1 MSVKR
6 LLLPVLLGLMLLLA
20 CAAPAALASAVNSY
34 YIIPDSDTRLL
45 TEEELWGW
53 QYEAVGFIYNEIF
66 ARHGRPFR
74 SGEKYD
80 VYFRSQAWYQ
90 VNPQYR
96 YGLLNSVE
104 QANERLAHQVLEDM
118 RAQNTLNPQGRPLPR
133 SNAQAISQTVL
144 DFRAYDLKPNQKLD
158 VYSGPGTGY
167 YRSANGKAS
176 VSTNGSVWIAGRE
189 NGWLAVAYDTNGGS
203 RRIGYIDMGRLKDNL
218 NPQSLNL
225 SYTGSSISRACS
237 LTDEPDGSCVEMARL
252 AQGAQVTYLGPY
264 TSRNGESWAYIEV
277 SGNQSMRGFVP
288 ADCVSAGASQSDYDW
303 DDEAAY
309 WEENG

>member
-1 MSVKR
+1 MRRIRMLVA
-6 LLLPVLLGLMLLLA
+6 LAATLLMLLTA
-20 CAAPAALASAVNSY
+20 VPASIASGLNNF
-34 YIIPDSDTRLL
+34 YIIPDSDSRLL
-45 TEEELWGW
+45 TEDELWDW
-53 QYEAVGFIYNEIF
+53 QYEALGYIYNEIF

-80 VYFRSQAWYQ
+80 VYFCSQAWYQ

-104 QANERLAHQVLEDM
+104 QANERLAHQVLENM
-118 RAQNTLNPQGRPLPR
+118 RARNTLNPQGRPLPL
-133 SNAQAISQTVL
+133 SNAQATHQTVL
-144 DFRAYDLKPNQKLD
+144 DFRAYDLKLNQKLD

-167 YRSANGKAS
+167 YRSASGKAS

-189 NGWLAVAYDTNGGS
+189 NGWLAIAYETNGGS
-203 RRIGYIDMGRLKDNL
+203 RRIGYIDMSCLKDNL

-225 SYTGSSISRACS
+225 SYTSASITRACS
-237 LTDEPDGSCVEMARL
+237 ITDEPDGSCTEMAWL
-252 AQGAQVTYLGPY
+252 AQDTRVTLLGPY

-277 SGNQSMRGFVP
+277 SGTQPMRGFVP
-288 ADCVSAGASQSDYDW
+288 ASSVSASVSQTDYDW
-303 DDEAAY
+303 NDEAAY